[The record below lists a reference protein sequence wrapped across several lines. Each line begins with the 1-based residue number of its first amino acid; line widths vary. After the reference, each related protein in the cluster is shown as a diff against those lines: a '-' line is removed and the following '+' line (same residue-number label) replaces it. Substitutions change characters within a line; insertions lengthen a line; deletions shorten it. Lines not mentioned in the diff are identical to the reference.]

1 MRDPSHVRPD
11 AQSRVQIESTP
22 ARAEPLI
29 PGRVFSPTTVLRPAA
44 LQWKRTRS
52 LAAYASGQLTARRDA
67 LIHKPMQV
75 TTERHATCPLGGW
88 VQLHD
93 AYWNWLGRGG
103 KRGRPA
109 LGKTP
114 FLTAVKLHHTGPQV
128 KMLLIP
134 VRLTREQ

>member
-1 MRDPSHVRPD
+1 
-11 AQSRVQIESTP
+11 
-22 ARAEPLI
+22 
-29 PGRVFSPTTVLRPAA
+29 
-44 LQWKRTRS
+44 
-52 LAAYASGQLTARRDA
+52 
-67 LIHKPMQV
+67 MQV